1 MTYRKRKPT
10 KKQLQMMQDEYIDF
24 WSRCV
29 TESIFWLTPYIIIF
43 IVIGYIFS

>member
-1 MTYRKRKPT
+1 MAKNKKRLS
-10 KKQLQMMQDEYIDF
+10 KKELEKAQEEYIDF

-43 IVIGYIFS
+43 IVLGFIFN

>member
-1 MTYRKRKPT
+1 MTKQKRNPSQ
-10 KKQLQMMQDEYIDF
+10 KQLQQMQEEYIDF

-43 IVIGYIFS
+43 IVLGFIFN

>member
-1 MTYRKRKPT
+1 MTKRKPSQ
-10 KKQLQMMQDEYIDF
+10 KQLQQMQEEYTDF

-43 IVIGYIFS
+43 IILGFIFN

>member
-1 MTYRKRKPT
+1 MTKQKRKPSQ
-10 KKQLQMMQDEYIDF
+10 KQLQQMHDEYIDF

-43 IVIGYIFS
+43 IILGFIFN

>member
-1 MTYRKRKPT
+1 M
-10 KKQLQMMQDEYIDF
+10 KKQKLSPNQIQKINDEYIDF